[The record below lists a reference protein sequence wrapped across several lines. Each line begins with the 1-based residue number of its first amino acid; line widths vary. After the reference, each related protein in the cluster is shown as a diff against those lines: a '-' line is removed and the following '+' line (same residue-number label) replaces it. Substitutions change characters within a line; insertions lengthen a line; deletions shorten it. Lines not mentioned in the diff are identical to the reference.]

1 MKVIVSTTLEDS
13 FINFKVV
20 KSIKDAMAIDGVDT
34 LILHTF
40 ADQDFE
46 AGILLAKFH
55 KMGVSEVVYIN
66 NDPHM
71 IIKMVVQGV
80 KGYIVTDEF
89 YLDDEDELVECLKDL
104 GINKENQ
111 ETSLALVSAK
121 VVKEFIEAFARGE
134 DKINTPAYLA
144 QVNQAIDELSDL
156 TYKQELQI
164 NKMGS
169 SAIEIFEKASG
180 MIKQLSS
187 NTMELQSRLAALQ
200 ESNEESASKAM
211 VSSVSFFPTVRYMGT
226 NKLLLIRELSPCR
239 YLTSFILGY
248 FHHLKYGLNRRV
260 KLVFVVQ
267 KGQRVLTKYTTNE
280 DFYAITQDSMQVKS
294 LYDGEIIV
302 TNSPK
307 NEVMKEIFSKNRDVL
322 IVVDRLYSKTDI
334 VDGRVIRVNA
344 VSGNSDVDR
353 FKIKPEDTIFS
364 TATNF
369 ENCFYCIPTVKQ
381 YAMEKDLRFA
391 QYEQLCGD
399 VYTKMDKLIDVLD
412 K

>member
-1 MKVIVSTTLEDS
+1 MKVIVSTTLEDN
-13 FINFKVV
+13 FVNFKVV
-20 KSIKDAMAIDGVDT
+20 KSIKDAMAIDGVNT

-40 ADQDFE
+40 TDQDFE

-55 KMGVSEVVYIN
+55 KMGVSEFVYIN
-66 NDPHM
+66 DDPHM

-80 KGYIVTDEF
+80 NGYIVTDEF

-104 GINKENQ
+104 GFNKENQ

-267 KGQRVLTKYTTNE
+267 KGQRVLTKYTSNE

-344 VSGNSDVDR
+344 VSGNSDIDR

-364 TATNF
+364 TVTNF

-381 YAMEKDLRFA
+381 YATEKDLRFA
-391 QYEQLCGD
+391 QYEQLCSD
-399 VYTKMDKLIDVLD
+399 IYEKMDKLIDVAD

>member
-1 MKVIVSTTLEDS
+1 MKVIVSTTLEDN
-13 FINFKVV
+13 FVNFKVV
-20 KSIKDAMAIDGVDT
+20 KSIKDAMAIDGVNT

-40 ADQDFE
+40 TDQDFE

-55 KMGVSEVVYIN
+55 KMGVSEFVYIN
-66 NDPHM
+66 DDPHM

-80 KGYIVTDEF
+80 NGYIVTDEF

-104 GINKENQ
+104 GFNKENQ

-267 KGQRVLTKYTTNE
+267 KGQRVLTKYTSNE

-344 VSGNSDVDR
+344 VSGNSDIDR

-364 TATNF
+364 TVTNF

-381 YAMEKDLRFA
+381 YATEKDLRFA
-391 QYEQLCGD
+391 QYEQLCSDIYG
-399 VYTKMDKLIDVLD
+399 KMDKLIDVAD

>member
-1 MKVIVSTTLEDS
+1 MKVIVSTTLEDN
-13 FINFKVV
+13 FVNFKVV
-20 KSIKDAMAIDGVDT
+20 KSIKDAMAIDGVTT

-40 ADQDFE
+40 TDQDFE

-55 KMGVSEVVYIN
+55 KMGVSEFVYIN

-80 KGYIVTDEF
+80 NGYIITDEF
-89 YLDDEDELVECLKDL
+89 YLDDEDELTECLKDL
-104 GINKENQ
+104 GFNRDNQ

-121 VVKEFIEAFARGE
+121 VVKDFIEAFARGE

-239 YLTSFILGY
+239 YLTSFMLGY

-280 DFYAITQDSMQVKS
+280 DFYAITQDSLQVKS

-307 NEVMKEIFSKNRDVL
+307 SEVMKEIFSKNRDIL

-334 VDGRVIRVNA
+334 VDGRVIRINA
-344 VSGNSDVDR
+344 VSGNSDIDR
-353 FKIKPEDTIFS
+353 FKVKPEDTIFS
-364 TATNF
+364 TVTSY

-381 YAMEKDLRFA
+381 YATEKDLRFA
-391 QYEQLCGD
+391 QYEQLCGE
-399 VYTKMDKLIDVLD
+399 VYNKMDGLLD
-412 K
+412 ILEK